1 MTLEKLQFIAT
12 TAASPT
18 DKVKWLK
25 WWNSNIGRD
34 MHFPCTTTDDTLTKW
49 LARASFWANLED
61 AASKQ
66 LQEYYAL
73 VGGLDKTREFEKF
86 SDYMEDWRIS
96 VWEKAF
102 LSNFGG
108 SELYKKG
115 TNFKDYKDSDNI
127 VKRLCLRYLFTSSS
141 T

>member
-1 MTLEKLQFIAT
+1 MEKLQLIAT
-12 TAASPT
+12 TAVSST
-18 DKVKWLK
+18 HKVKWLK
-25 WWNSNIGRD
+25 WWNSNIRRD
-34 MHFPCTTTDDTLTKW
+34 LHFPSTTTDDTLTKW
-49 LARASFWANLED
+49 LAKASFWANLED

-73 VGGLDKTREFEKF
+73 VGGLDKSKEFEKF

-102 LSNFGG
+102 LSNFAG
-108 SELYKKG
+108 SEIYKKG
-115 TNFKDYKDSDNI
+115 TVFKEYKDSDNI
-127 VKRLCLRYLFTSSS
+127 VKRLCLRYLPSSSS